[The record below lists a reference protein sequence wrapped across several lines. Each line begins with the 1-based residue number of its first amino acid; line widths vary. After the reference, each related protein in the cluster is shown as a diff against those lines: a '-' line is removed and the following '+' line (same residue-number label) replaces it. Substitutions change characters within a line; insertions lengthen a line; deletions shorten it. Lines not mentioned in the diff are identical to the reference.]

1 MVGRFRQVR
10 RNTHAV
16 KDKTS
21 IVTGGG
27 SGIGLETARR
37 LHAEGARVLLNGR
50 DEAKLRAAAAG
61 FGQSDRVAVFSGDI
75 AKPATSLAWSRRRK
89 GNLAA

>member
-1 MVGRFRQVR
+1 MRF
-10 RNTHAV
+10 

-27 SGIGLETARR
+27 SGIGLETAKR

-61 FGQSDRVAVFSGDI
+61 FGQSDRVAVFSGI
-75 AKPATSLAWSRRRK
+75 SRNRRPASRWSRRRK